1 MRVLF
6 IGDIVG
12 RPGRRTLQKLLPKV
26 RNTYGPFDF
35 VIANVENSAGGF
47 GITQKVL
54 DDLLAMGIDCM
65 TSGNHIWDK
74 KRRFIPI
81 GFGTQVATTCQLSS
95 RLSRPRKRS
104 FEVRRGKVVSF
115 EPLGSNIYV
124 RRGLPF

>member
-74 KRRFIPI
+74 KKVYPYWIRNPSCYDLPI
-81 GFGTQVATTCQLSS
+81 ILQAVPAEEAQF
-95 RLSRPRKRS
+95 
-104 FEVRRGKVVSF
+104 
-115 EPLGSNIYV
+115 
-124 RRGLPF
+124 